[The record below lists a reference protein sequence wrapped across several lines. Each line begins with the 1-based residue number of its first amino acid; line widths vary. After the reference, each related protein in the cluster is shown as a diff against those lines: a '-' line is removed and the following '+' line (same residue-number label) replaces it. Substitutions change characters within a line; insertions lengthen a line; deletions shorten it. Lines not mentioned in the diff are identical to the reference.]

1 MHSIANVLFLWLA
14 KVLYGL
20 LVREMSLPLD
30 RSNWDAGPIV
40 EPDFLAQFRMHHYLL
55 QGAIERVEWEGNPA
69 SILLYRTQV
78 SETPEHNF
86 DFSDGPF
93 GPFISMRLGPIGIIA
108 VLQDWGALEAHAW
121 AQLEGARELDLAPL
135 QFREVMAIGR
145 FWAYKFNRVPKY
157 LVDQRDGRG
166 HVMVMPLGGLSGKPL
181 WNEFDHNEYA
191 HMLAASL
198 GVAVERVLVR
208 DKLRTFLKDDD
219 DNPCVIPFDAW
230 FE

>member
-1 MHSIANVLFLWLA
+1 M
-14 KVLYGL
+14 
-20 LVREMSLPLD
+20 
-30 RSNWDAGPIV
+30 
-40 EPDFLAQFRMHHYLL
+40 
-55 QGAIERVEWEGNPA
+55 
-69 SILLYRTQV
+69 
-78 SETPEHNF
+78 
-86 DFSDGPF
+86 
-93 GPFISMRLGPIGIIA
+93 
-108 VLQDWGALEAHAW
+108 

-198 GVAVERVLVR
+198 GVAVERVLSEISCAR
-208 DKLRTFLKDDD
+208 SSRMTTTIRASSPSTPGSSNAAHKS
-219 DNPCVIPFDAW
+219 I
-230 FE
+230 